1 MTSLDPTH
9 SDLPNLDGKKISQ
22 GSCAEEILWK
32 FEVDGTRG
40 RRFGLVVW
48 SGGLT
53 EETVL
58 FLGKLKFVK

>member
-1 MTSLDPTH
+1 M
-9 SDLPNLDGKKISQ
+9 
-22 GSCAEEILWK
+22 
-32 FEVDGTRG
+32 DGTRG